1 MEFLRVTYRLDGL
14 DGNPAEIEARAEA
27 IAFEQTVEVPRAV
40 AMREPFIAREIVGR
54 VESIERAPDGSHRA
68 TIAYPVATTAF
79 DPAQLLG
86 VLFGNSSLHADVQC
100 ADFDPPASLCEALAG
115 PRAGIA
121 GLRELTGVR
130 DRALT
135 CTAVKPMGRS
145 PEQLADLLRAFAR
158 AGIDVIKDDQGLAD
172 HEFCRFEPRVEACLA
187 AAEQVADETGRRAL
201 YVPNLIGT
209 PERVFAQLRF
219 AEKRGA
225 RAVMVSP
232 MLLGLPTFWELCHR
246 HASVPVLA
254 HPSHAGALRYAPEL
268 LFGKLLRLYGADA
281 VIFVGYAGR
290 FGIPRPTCA
299 AIAANLRGAW
309 HGLAPSLPVP
319 GGGID
324 LADVPEVVRFYGRDA
339 MLLVGGSL
347 QLEPGMLLERS
358 RAFAEAV
365 RDASA

>member
-1 MEFLRVTYRLDGL
+1 MELLRVAYRIGGHPGDA
-14 DGNPAEIEARAEA
+14 PARAEA
-27 IAFEQTVEVPRAV
+27 IALEQTVEVPKPV

-54 VESIERAPDGSHRA
+54 VESIESSSDGSQRA
-68 TIAYPVATTAF
+68 TIAYPVATTAL

-86 VLFGNSSLHADVQC
+86 VLFGNTSLHADVQC
-100 ADFDPPASLCEALAG
+100 VDFDPPRSLCEALAG
-115 PRAGIA
+115 PRVGIA

-135 CTAVKPMGRS
+135 CTAVKPLGHS
-145 PEQLADLLRAFAR
+145 PAALAELMRTFAR
-158 AGIDVIKDDQGLAD
+158 AGIDVVKDDQGLAN
-172 HEFCRFEPRVEACLA
+172 HEFCPFEARVEACLA
-187 AAEQVADETGRRAL
+187 AADQVADETGHRVL

-254 HPSHAGALRYAPEL
+254 HPSHAGAVRYAPEL

-290 FGIPRPTCA
+290 FGIPRATCA
-299 AIAANLRGAW
+299 AIAANLRADW
-309 HGLAPSLPVP
+309 HGLAASLPVP
-319 GGGID
+319 GGGIE
-324 LADVPEVVRFYGRDA
+324 LRDVPEVVRFYGRDA

-347 QLEPGMLLERS
+347 QLEPGMLFERS
-358 RAFAEAV
+358 RAFVDAV
-365 RDASA
+365 REAR

>member
-1 MEFLRVTYRLDGL
+1 MEFLRVTYRLDG
-14 DGNPAEIEARAEA
+14 NPADAEARAEGIA
-27 IAFEQTVEVPRAV
+27 IEQTVEVPRAV

-54 VESIERAPDGSHRA
+54 VESIEPAADGSRRVA
-68 TIAYPVATTAF
+68 IAYPAAITAF

-86 VLFGNSSLHADVQC
+86 VLFGNSSLYPDVSC
-100 ADFDPPASLCEALAG
+100 LDFDPPASLCEALRG
-115 PRAGIA
+115 PRAGVA

-135 CTAVKPMGRS
+135 CTAVKPLGHS
-145 PEQLADLLRAFAR
+145 PKALADLLRTFAR
-158 AGIDVIKDDQGLAD
+158 AGIDVIKDDQGLGN
-172 HEFCRFEPRVEACLA
+172 HEFCPFEARVEACLE
-187 AAEQVADETGRRAL
+187 AAEQVADETGHRAL

-209 PERVFAQLRF
+209 PERVFAQLEF
-219 AEKRGA
+219 AQRRGV

-246 HASVPVLA
+246 RASVPVLA

-268 LFGKLLRLYGADA
+268 VFGKLLRLYGADA

-290 FGIPRPTCA
+290 FGTPRETCA
-299 AIAANLRGAW
+299 AIAANLRRAW

-319 GGGID
+319 GGGIE
-324 LADVPEVVRFYGRDA
+324 LAEIAEVVRFYGRDA

-347 QLEPGMLLERS
+347 QLEAGRTLERS
-358 RAFAEAV
+358 RAFVEAV
-365 RDASA
+365 AAAPA